1 MTPTT
6 AAVRDRG
13 TSDAPVLRL
22 TVLYDPG
29 CLLCRHV
36 KGWLEKQ
43 RKLVPMDFVPAGSR
57 QAKDRYPDLDHD
69 RTLRE
74 ITVIGD
80 SGQVYEGSAAWVVCL
95 WALHRYRVMSH
106 RFSTPAGA
114 PLAKGMVLAAAKW
127 RARSGV
133 TPPPPPLAPRPRLSP
148 RPRPAPPRTPP
159 RPSDGP
165 TAQGTAGRSGAAP
178 VRIGEWIWNGRHWE
192 AAAAAPSD
200 CGDTCAPPGG

>member
-1 MTPTT
+1 MPPLT
-6 AAVRDRG
+6 AAAPDRG
-13 TSDAPVLRL
+13 PGDAPVRRL

-29 CLLCRHV
+29 CPLCRHV
-36 KGWLEKQ
+36 KSWLEKQ
-43 RKLVPMDFVPAGSR
+43 RKLVPMEFVPAGSR
-57 QAKDRYPDLDHD
+57 KARGRFPALDHA

-127 RARSGV
+127 RARSRL
-133 TPPPPPLAPRPRLSP
+133 PPPPPP
-148 RPRPAPPRTPP
+148 PAPPGSRP
-159 RPSDGP
+159 RPSDRP

-178 VRIGEWIWNGRHWE
+178 VRVGEWIWNGRHWE
-192 AAAAAPSD
+192 AATAATASD
-200 CGDTCAPPGG
+200 CGDTCTPPGG

>member
-1 MTPTT
+1 MPATT
-6 AAVRDRG
+6 AAPGDRG

-22 TVLYDPG
+22 TVLFDPG
-29 CLLCRHV
+29 CMLCRHV

-43 RKLVPMDFVPAGSR
+43 RKLVPMEFVPAGSR
-57 QAKDRYPDLDHD
+57 QARDRYPALDHD

-80 SGQVYEGSAAWVVCL
+80 SGQVYEGPAAWVVCL
-95 WALHRYRVMSH
+95 WALHAYRVMSH

-127 RARSGV
+127 RERAGSQFRS
-133 TPPPPPLAPRPRLSP
+133 PSP
-148 RPRPAPPRTPP
+148 VPDR
-159 RPSDGP
+159 P
-165 TAQGTAGRSGAAP
+165 TAQGRAGRSGAAAVP
-178 VRIGEWIWNGRHWE
+178 MGEWVWTGRSWQSAAAVQAAEADRE
-192 AAAAAPSD
+192 AAPE

>member
-6 AAVRDRG
+6 PMTAAARDRG

-22 TVLYDPG
+22 TVLYDPA

-43 RKLVPMDFVPAGSR
+43 RKLVPIDFVPAGSR
-57 QAKDRYPDLDHD
+57 QAKDRFPSLDHD

-80 SGQVYEGSAAWVVCL
+80 SGQVYEGPAAWVVCL
-95 WALHRYRVMSH
+95 WALHGYRVMSH

-127 RARSGV
+127 RARSG
-133 TPPPPPLAPRPRLSP
+133 PQP
-148 RPRPAPPRTPP
+148 PP
-159 RPSDGP
+159 RPSDRP
-165 TAQGTAGRSGAAP
+165 TAQGTAGRSGAVP
-178 VRIGEWIWNGRHWE
+178 VRIGEWVWNGRHWE
-192 AAAAAPSD
+192 AAAASD
-200 CGDTCAPPGG
+200 CGDTCTPPGG

>member
-1 MTPTT
+1 MPPTT
-6 AAVRDRG
+6 ATARDRG
-13 TSDAPVLRL
+13 PSDAPVRRL

-29 CLLCRHV
+29 CPLCRHV

-43 RKLVPMDFVPAGSR
+43 RKLVPMEFVPAGSR
-57 QAKDRYPDLDHD
+57 RARSRFPALDHG

-114 PLAKGMVLAAAKW
+114 PLAKGMVLAAARW
-127 RARSGV
+127 RARSRL
-133 TPPPPPLAPRPRLSP
+133 PPPPPGPPGSP
-148 RPRPAPPRTPP
+148 R
-159 RPSDGP
+159 RPSDRP

-178 VRIGEWIWNGRHWE
+178 VRIGEWIWNGRQWE
-192 AAAAAPSD
+192 AAAAAAGSD
-200 CGDTCAPPGG
+200 CGDTCTPPGG